1 MDDVALNQF
10 NWIAFQ
16 EKLCNLIE
24 NRIGLDRFQDAIG
37 GISRHE
43 VYSRSLKHPQ
53 PSATK
58 PTELLLDH
66 EFCRLLKTLE
76 G

>member
-1 MDDVALNQF
+1 M
-10 NWIAFQ
+10 
-16 EKLCNLIE
+16 E
-24 NRIGLDRFQDAIG
+24 NRIGLEKFADALG

-53 PSATK
+53 LYAKTPSDV
-58 PTELLLDH
+58 LLDH

-76 G
+76 GADKHYLKLIQKE